1 MKLVSLGVA
10 AVLAAGLGIGSAAA
24 MPAEKPA
31 AAVEQSQVSTA
42 LKLDGGDV
50 HWYTVE
56 EFSKEL
62 EKTRKELNEL
72 GEKGKDGWTPEK
84 AKEAI
89 RVQEKMLQ
97 DLKNGMQF
105 GKTEDGMI
113 SFSSDIG
120 TATDGVQKEYI
131 AKFDEGNSHSIS
143 VEARDSVSYVEQIT
157 DGAPKK

>member
-10 AVLAAGLGIGSAAA
+10 AVLAAGLGFGSASL
-24 MPAEKPA
+24 PAEKEEAP
-31 AAVEQSQVSTA
+31 VGQSLVSTA
-42 LKLDGGDV
+42 PKLEGSDV

-62 EKTRKELNEL
+62 EKNRKELKEL
-72 GEKGKDGWTPEK
+72 AEKGEDGWTPEK

-89 RVQEKMLQ
+89 GIQEKMLQ
-97 DLKNGMQF
+97 DLKNGMQL

-120 TATDGVQKEYI
+120 TATDGVQKEYL

-143 VEARDSVSYVEQIT
+143 VEARDSVSYVEQIA
-157 DGAPKK
+157 DGAQEK